1 MKTKEKIFIA
11 LCFFAFIQPNFFV
24 KINVLNYMSI
34 GMALLCTLI
43 LLLRSFKKNV
53 KFDITIFLLLLW
65 RLLIFIPTL
74 NHNGEIVKWGYQSVV
89 FVGLY
94 LLIKNY
100 ICDKDAF
107 RIVYKMI
114 FSYVLINILLM
125 IIYPNGIFPQYGIY
139 FLGIRT
145 RFTEFSIA
153 LMYISLIYYNE
164 YSSKNKKDR
173 KKLITSYV
181 LAIINILSKW
191 VATGIVVI
199 VLTILFYLLLRL
211 LRNKKKL
218 SLVYCFGFL
227 ILIALSINLI
237 NGNLLNLFSGL
248 FELLNKDITLT
259 GRTIIWE
266 NAIYVAKNYFLF
278 GFGYVNDGNIISYHN
293 GLWQAHNTILQSMCE
308 CGIFGT
314 LTLFMMIFKQGFPN
328 KIDNKKINSLN
339 VAIIFSFLIMMMT
352 EITYY
357 YPIFIFIIFLIGNN
371 YKKLGEIKDD
381 K

>member
-1 MKTKEKIFIA
+1 M
-11 LCFFAFIQPNFFV
+11 
-24 KINVLNYMSI
+24 
-34 GMALLCTLI
+34 
-43 LLLRSFKKNV
+43 
-53 KFDITIFLLLLW
+53 
-65 RLLIFIPTL
+65 

-114 FSYVLINILLM
+114 FSYVLINILLL

-153 LMYISLIYYNE
+153 LMYISLSYYNE

-191 VATGIVVI
+191 VATGIIVI

-266 NAIYVAKNYFLF
+266 NAIYVAKKLFLF
-278 GFGYVNDGNIISYHN
+278 GFGYVNDGNIISYLN

-308 CGIFGT
+308 SGIFGT

>member
-24 KINVLNYMSI
+24 KIDLLNFGSI
-34 GMALLCTLI
+34 GLALLCMSI
-43 LLLRSFKKNV
+43 LLLRTLKKNI
-53 KFDITIFLLLLW
+53 KFDITFFFLLLW
-65 RLLIFIPTL
+65 RILLFIPTL
-74 NHNGEIVKWGYQSVV
+74 NNNGEIIKWGYQSIV

-94 LLIKNY
+94 LLTKNY
-100 ICDKDAF
+100 IWDKDTF
-107 RIVYKMI
+107 RIIYKMI

-125 IIYPNGIFPQYGIY
+125 FIFPNGIFPKYGIY

-153 LMYISLIYYNE
+153 LVYISLIYYNE
-164 YSSKNKKDR
+164 YSSKNKKEL
-173 KKLITSYV
+173 KKLITSYL
-181 LAIINILSKW
+181 LAVINILSKW

-199 VLTILFYLLLRL
+199 ALTILFYLI

-218 SLVYCFGFL
+218 RFIYCFGFL
-227 ILIALSINLI
+227 FFIVLSINLI

-248 FELLNKDITLT
+248 FKMLNKDITLT
-259 GRTIIWE
+259 GRTIIWG
-266 NAIYVAKNYFLF
+266 NAINMIKKFYLF
-278 GFGYVNDGNIISYHN
+278 GFGYVNDGNIINYHN

-314 LTLFMMIFKQGFPN
+314 LALFMMIFKQGFPN
-328 KIDNKKINSLN
+328 KTDNKKINSLN
-339 VAIIFSFLIMMMT
+339 IAIIFGFLIMMMT

-357 YPIFIFIIFLIGNN
+357 YPIFIFIIFLIGSNQ
-371 YKKLGEIKDD
+371 KKLGESKDD

>member
-11 LCFFAFIQPNFFV
+11 LCFFAFIQPNFLV

-53 KFDITIFLLLLW
+53 KFDITIFFLLLW

-74 NHNGEIVKWGYQSVV
+74 NHSGEIVKWGYQSIV

-100 ICDKDAF
+100 VCNKEAF
-107 RIVYKMI
+107 KIVYKMI
-114 FSYVLINILLM
+114 FIYVLLNILLM
-125 IIYPNGIFPQYGIY
+125 VIYPNGIFPQYGIY

-164 YSSKNKKDR
+164 YSLKNKKSKR
-173 KKLITSYV
+173 ILILSYI
-181 LAIINILSKW
+181 LAVINILSKW
-191 VATGIVVI
+191 VATGIVVMG
-199 VLTILFYLLLRL
+199 LSILFYLI

-218 SLVYCFGFL
+218 SFIYCFGFIFL
-227 ILIALSINLI
+227 IVLTINLI
-237 NGNLLNLFSGL
+237 NGNLLNLFSGF

-266 NAIYVAKNYFLF
+266 NAIYMAKKYFLF

-328 KIDNKKINSLN
+328 KVDDKKINSLN

-371 YKKLGEIKDD
+371 KKKLGESKDD